1 MLDDFFLLFGSHRWD
16 RVMILDVVKGGAR
29 RGSHRETVADL
40 RYSDGVPALYV
51 LASFGW

>member
-16 RVMILDVVKGGAR
+16 RLMIPGGAKGGAR
-29 RGSHRETVADL
+29 RGSHRETVAAL